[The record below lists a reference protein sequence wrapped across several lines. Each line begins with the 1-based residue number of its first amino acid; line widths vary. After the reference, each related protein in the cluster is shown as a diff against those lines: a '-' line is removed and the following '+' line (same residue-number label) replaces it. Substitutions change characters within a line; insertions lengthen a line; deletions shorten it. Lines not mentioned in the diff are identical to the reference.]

1 MTSNSPRRCSKSSA
15 RISRP
20 EPARSSG
27 VTGKSGSA
35 DKALEAIAALSQ
47 RSHREAVD
55 VLPTIRRHGEQT
67 VNAWL
72 TAARRLLE
80 YDLDAGSAFVH
91 GTREAERISE
101 TVMPWTA
108 QALRFLQWPAATA
121 AIEGFMKNLPRAFG
135 TLGHAGEP
143 RWADIGLAWYARHA
157 ESGRMYFN
165 TPVLDLAGRQGI
177 AGVEQLCEP
186 IEEMFERRKLM
197 LATYLPGAIRV
208 RNLLGAQAVLPWASR
223 GADIMQAGRVRGEA
237 YFRLESEE
245 SLSALIDHLPGFR
258 MADRNHLLSLLLEI
272 WFERSFE
279 LRESTWSP
287 EKGRPFVETD
297 GRSLFLPA
305 VMADRE
311 EAILAVLHAAGRI
324 VFGSFDRAALDA
336 VFRETGLDLPDSGAI
351 SWAPL
356 YERYGEDLL
365 RFQLLFDLCDDLRI
379 DCRIQRV
386 VPNFLSRLQA
396 AGVEHRVRLLNA
408 RPYYEAALASVR
420 GALAHLRGE
429 TPGRDAGFDA
439 RLLPLLEPTAT
450 LADAFRIANDLYA
463 NSILAPV
470 TDAEVFRSAYLP
482 GRAPNAMRAVHAQQS
497 DEQTQQTKA
506 GADSEQ
512 ENGDGNESREEE
524 QNADTGGEQSA
535 AQEKTV
541 ASDGKSSGS
550 SRQNQQRTQTPDGND
565 KGGEKGKPYPE
576 WDYREGR
583 YKRNWCWVQEK
594 PLTDSNRAEADR
606 LMAQYAMALKRLKKA
621 IQAQKPTRMAPKVR
635 QFDGDDIDL
644 NAMITYAA
652 ERHAGMSPEPS
663 IYRRREIRQ
672 RDVSVTLLA
681 DMSTSIM
688 QHLPEGGGRLVDRIR
703 AGVLLFAESMEEV
716 GDAYSIAGFA
726 SKYRDNVSYYT
737 IKEFDQPLTAEVKSV
752 IGGLSGRLAT
762 RMGAAIRHATA
773 RFGGVQSRRRLLLL
787 LSDGRPEDYD
797 DGGDRRYLHEDTR
810 MAVKEA
816 VSCGVHPFCITV
828 DTMAN
833 QYLPQIFG
841 PGHYMVLD
849 HINSLPNKL
858 PEIYL
863 RLRR

>member
-1 MTSNSPRRCSKSSA
+1 MTGNSSS
-15 RISRP
+15 
-20 EPARSSG
+20 
-27 VTGKSGSA
+27 V
-35 DKALEAIAALSQ
+35 DKALEAIAALSK
-47 RSHREAVD
+47 RSHREVLD
-55 VLPTIRRHGEQT
+55 VLPTIQRHGEQT
-67 VNAWL
+67 LNAWL

-80 YDLDAGSAFVH
+80 YDIDAGGAFVF
-91 GTREAERISE
+91 GTREAEHISE

-108 QALRFLQWPAATA
+108 QALRFLLWPAATG
-121 AIEGFMKNLPRAFG
+121 AIDGFMKNLPRAFG

-143 RWADIGLAWYARHA
+143 RWAEIGLTWYGRHA

-177 AGVEQLCEP
+177 AGIEQLCAP
-186 IEEMFERRKLM
+186 LEEMFEGRKLM
-197 LATYLPGAIRV
+197 LATYLPGAVRV
-208 RNLLGAQAVLPWASR
+208 RNLLGAQAILPWATR

-258 MADRNHLLSLLLEI
+258 MADRNHLLALLLEI
-272 WFERSFE
+272 WFERTFD
-279 LRESTWSP
+279 LKESAWSP

-297 GRSLFLPA
+297 GRGLFLPA
-305 VMADRE
+305 VMPDRE

-324 VFGSFDRAALDA
+324 MYGSFDRSALDTI
-336 VFRETGLDLPDSGAI
+336 FKETGLDLPDSGAI

-365 RFQLLFDLCDDLRI
+365 RFQLLFDLCDDLRV
-379 DCRIQRV
+379 DCRIQRA
-386 VPNFLSRLQA
+386 VPNFLSRLHA
-396 AGVEHRVRLLNA
+396 AGMEHRVRLLDS
-408 RPYYEAALASVR
+408 RPYYNAALASVR
-420 GALAHLRGE
+420 GALAQLRGQS
-429 TPGRDAGFDA
+429 PGDPADFDP

-450 LADAFRIANDLYA
+450 LADAFRIANELYS
-463 NSILAPV
+463 NTILPPV
-470 TDAEVFRSAYLP
+470 IDPEVFRSAYLP
-482 GRAPNAMRAVHAQQS
+482 GRAPNAARAVHAQES
-497 DEQTQQTKA
+497 DDQPQQTKA

-512 ENGDGNESREEE
+512 EQSDGDDSKEDE
-524 QNADTGGEQSA
+524 QNAESGGDQSA
-535 AQEKTV
+535 AQEKMV

-550 SRQNQQRTQTPDGND
+550 SRQTMQRTQTPDGND

-594 PLTDSNRAEADR
+594 PLSDSNLTEADR
-606 LMAQYAMALKRLKKA
+606 LMGQYAMALKRLKKA

-635 QFDGDDIDL
+635 QFDGDEIDL
-644 NAMITYAA
+644 NAAITYAA
-652 ERHAGMSPEPS
+652 ERIAGMSPEPS

-737 IKEFDQPLTAEVKSV
+737 IKEFDQPYTTDVKSV
-752 IGGLSGRLAT
+752 IGGMSGRLAT

-773 RFGGVQSRRRLLLL
+773 RFEKVQSRRRLLLL

-816 VSCGVHPFCITV
+816 VACGVHPYCITV

>member
-1 MTSNSPRRCSKSSA
+1 MT
-15 RISRP
+15 
-20 EPARSSG
+20 E
-27 VTGKSGSA
+27 KSGTT
-35 DKALEAIAALSQ
+35 DKALEAIEALSKFA
-47 RSHREAVD
+47 HREAVEF
-55 VLPTIRRHGEQT
+55 LPILLQHGEQS
-67 VNAWL
+67 VMAWL

-80 YDLDAGSAFVH
+80 YDVDAGRAY
-91 GTREAERISE
+91 TRGSRDAEHISE

-121 AIEGFMKNLPRAFG
+121 AIDGFMQNLPRAFG

-143 RWADIGLAWYARHA
+143 RWAEIGLCWYGRHA

-186 IEEMFERRKLM
+186 LEEMYESRKLM

-208 RNLLGAQAVLPWASR
+208 RNLLGAQAILPWATR

-258 MADRNHLLSLLLEI
+258 MADRNHLLQLLLEI
-272 WFERSFE
+272 WFERTFD
-279 LRESTWSP
+279 LKESAWSP

-305 VMADRE
+305 VMPDRE
-311 EAILAVLHAAGRI
+311 EAILAVLHSAGRL
-324 VFGSFDRAALDA
+324 VFGSFERSALDA
-336 VFRETGLDLPDSGAI
+336 IFRESGLELPGNGAI

-365 RFQLLFDLCDDLRI
+365 RFQLLFDLCDDLRV
-379 DCRIQRV
+379 DCRVQSV
-386 VPNFLSRLQA
+386 VPNFLARLYA
-396 AGVEHRVRLLNA
+396 AGAEHRVRLLDA
-408 RPYYEAALASVR
+408 RPYYDQALASVR
-420 GALAHLRGE
+420 GALAHVRGE
-429 TPGRDAGFDA
+429 LRDESAWFDP
-439 RLLPLLEPTAT
+439 RLEALFEPAAT
-450 LADAFRIANDLYA
+450 LADAFRIANELYA
-463 NSILAPV
+463 NTILPPV
-470 TDAEVFRSAYLP
+470 IDPEVFRNAYLP
-482 GRAPNAMRAVHAQQS
+482 GRAPNAARAVHAQEGDDQP
-497 DEQTQQTKA
+497 QQTKA
-506 GADSEQ
+506 GADAEKEDS
-512 ENGDGNESREEE
+512 DGNESQDEE
-524 QNADTGGEQSA
+524 QNAEAGGEQNA
-535 AQEKTV
+535 AQEKMV
-541 ASDGKSSGS
+541 ASDSKSSGA
-550 SRQNQQRTQTPDGND
+550 SRQTLQRTQTPDGNE

-594 PLTDSNRAEADR
+594 PLTDSNLNEATR
-606 LMAQYAMALKRLKKA
+606 LTAQYAMALKRLKKA
-621 IQAQKPTRMAPKVR
+621 IQAQKPTRLAPKVR

-644 NAMITYAA
+644 NAAITYAA

-716 GDAYSIAGFA
+716 GDAYSIAGFC

-737 IKEFDQPLTAEVKSV
+737 IKEFDEPLTTEVKSV
-752 IGGLSGRLAT
+752 IGGMSGRLAT

-773 RFGGVQSRRRLLLL
+773 RFAGVQSRRRLLLL

-816 VSCGVHPFCITV
+816 VNCGIHPFCITV